1 MICPLQRVKSATQK
15 FLVSLAGLEYAHCK
29 GVAHCDVKLDNIL
42 VGLDGHI
49 RICDW
54 SSALVTSADN
64 TNASSRNF
72 FCNYLRGTK
81 MYAPPEVITQNI
93 VSEGMLIAKKP
104 WDTTLGDVWS
114 TGITIYTMAV
124 GRPPFHY
131 AHPRDPWFASFLRE
145 THQEDDMT
153 ELISEC
159 LQLHERSESLE
170 KEDSSTSCDNSV
182 SNSKRRFSWPSD
194 MNVSLVFLLSK
205 MLHVKPE
212 KRCTVSGAL
221 QELKRMKFVLV
232 NDTSETGK
240 VGANLAN
247 LAHPID
253 QAVVS

>member
-1 MICPLQRVKSATQK
+1 M
-15 FLVSLAGLEYAHCK
+15 VSFAGLEYAHSK

-72 FCNYLRGTK
+72 FSKHLRGTK
-81 MYAPPEVITQNI
+81 IYAPPEVITQNI

-104 WDTTLGDVWS
+104 WDTTSGDVWS
-114 TGITIYTMAV
+114 AGITIYAMAV

-159 LQLHERSESLE
+159 QQLHGRSESLE

-182 SNSKRRFSWPSD
+182 SNPKQRFSWPSD

-205 MLHVKPE
+205 MLRVQPE
-212 KRCTVSGAL
+212 KRCTVSEAL
-221 QELKRMKFVLV
+221 EELERMKFSLIKDGSENGKLNADPTNLV
-232 NDTSETGK
+232 Q
-240 VGANLAN
+240 
-247 LAHPID
+247 PID
-253 QAVVS
+253 QAVAS